1 MAEHKL
7 LNELSVENLDSYA
20 EACISLFDALE
31 GLMKSGFTNLV
42 IPSRGAYPFY
52 SFATSIAKMT
62 MRQFLDFHLYH
73 TGMKVLL
80 LPFTSDW
87 GDATV
92 GLNSAKA
99 RGFWVKILND
109 ILNQRISPHTI
120 YYESIVNQLGGRF
133 KVNNMWSLPGR
144 FYQGNNATSFVFLD
158 TIVSGQAICE
168 IITSFKEQGIT
179 DYFVIGIA
187 DNDGAGIKAEYN
199 QIIHAEIAAGRMK
212 LIRVKRIFSED
223 TSPLLNTGIC
233 SMVFPSLIQMAYD
246 QIPDFQKDGLV
257 GGGLWFIDV
266 MKNLYGQ
273 PIYGVRGIALT
284 LVDFTIRG
292 KLIDPLPHF
301 EEFAAHEVQH
311 MVDISGEYE
320 ILDGETT
327 KRIVFSAIADDDG
340 NIPNDSFDVTSSH
353 VVRVTLEEDY
363 ALKFIEDV
371 NNKIEDAR
379 KNKLIV

>member
-1 MAEHKL
+1 
-7 LNELSVENLDSYA
+7 
-20 EACISLFDALE
+20 
-31 GLMKSGFTNLV
+31 
-42 IPSRGAYPFY
+42 
-52 SFATSIAKMT
+52 

-99 RGFWVKILND
+99 RGFWVKILDD
-109 ILNQRISPHTI
+109 ILNRRISPHTI
-120 YYESIVNQLGGRF
+120 YYESIVNNLGGRF
-133 KVNNMWSLPGR
+133 IVNNMWSLPER
-144 FYQGNNATSFVFLD
+144 FSQGNKASGFVFLD

-168 IITSFKEQGIT
+168 IIAAFKEQGIAN
-179 DYFVIGIA
+179 YFVVGIA
-187 DNDGAGIKAEYN
+187 DNDGADIKSEYN

-246 QIPDFQKDGLV
+246 QIPDFRADGLV

-273 PIYGVRGIALT
+273 SIYGVRGIALT
-284 LVDFTIRG
+284 LVDFTIRA

-311 MVDISGEYE
+311 MVDISGEHE

-327 KRIVFSAIADDDG
+327 KKIVFSAIVDDDG
-340 NIPNDSFDVTSSH
+340 NLPNDSFDVTSSH

-363 ALKFIEDV
+363 AKQFIGDV
-371 NNKIEDAR
+371 NDKINEAR
-379 KNKLIV
+379 KDGLII